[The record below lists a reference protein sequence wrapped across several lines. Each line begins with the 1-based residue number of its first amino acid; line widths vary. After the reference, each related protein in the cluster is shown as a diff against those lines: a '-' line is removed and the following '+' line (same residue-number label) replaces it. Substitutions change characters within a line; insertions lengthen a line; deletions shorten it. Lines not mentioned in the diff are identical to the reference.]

1 MWQTQRVFRTRS
13 KLISL
18 HTSFCASGGGI
29 ERRLEYTVPVK
40 RNRLGP
46 REARCEEVQR
56 CSRRGA
62 DGFHVQVTARTPD
75 VRTGEPYPTPPSLGA
90 KLLRA
95 QRLLYN
101 TAESAGVSGWHRRL
115 L

>member
-1 MWQTQRVFRTRS
+1 M
-13 KLISL
+13 
-18 HTSFCASGGGI
+18 
-29 ERRLEYTVPVK
+29 PVK

-75 VRTGEPYPTPPSLGA
+75 VRTRGTLLYPTPPLVPCTG
-90 KLLRA
+90 RA
-95 QRLLYN
+95 GCSPVAAGTVLFN
-101 TAESAGVSGWHRRL
+101 TAKSAGVSGRHRRL